1 LGRYLL
7 LSLICFNKFLMQD
20 GMQWEIFLKFLA
32 KLEEHCEIVLIG
44 SEIDYRR
51 LISQRSIDQVRD

>member
-7 LSLICFNKFLMQD
+7 LSSICFNKFLMQD

-32 KLEEHCEIVLIG
+32 KLEEHCEIVLVG